1 MEDLYCVICGK
12 FCGEGSWICKECE
25 ENVSLGEQEWPE
37 TLPSH

>member
-25 ENVSLGEQEWPE
+25 EDVNM
-37 TLPSH
+37 

>member
-25 ENVSLGEQEWPE
+25 KDVDM
-37 TLPSH
+37 